1 MANILFKRG
10 EQAALNTLKTNNQG
24 IDGAF
29 YLTEDTHR
37 LYAGIGNKIVD
48 LNQYIQIVETA
59 DDLNALTNVQ
69 LGDFVYINAGNILA
83 VYREDPN
90 SPTNPKPRGWAQINK
105 NTDTVNT
112 GLAFTGDDAS
122 DPGTLTLTLTDSEG
136 HPVDADVKFLGTKG
150 VDVTV
155 AADGTVTIE
164 GNPYTLGVGY
174 TETGD
179 GKVTAM
185 TVTLDSEDEEVE
197 DTNFNI
203 TAGKN
208 ITFDKTAN
216 GIKINGTD
224 AASFNKAPDKSYLDV
239 DGGTPTLKLTL
250 GNGEDITLSDANSL
264 YYTYGKTGS
273 KTVYNQ
279 GKLDV
284 YTTSEVDDKLKDLN
298 PMTYKGPVD
307 SASLPTDVSIGDTYM
322 ASASFDIKLGAGNII
337 SSTGEDQ
344 TVKVGDLF
352 IATGTED
359 ASTGKITASTL
370 KWTYIPA
377 GDDSQTDTVYTY
389 SLNTADHIL
398 SIQESTSGDVIAHI
412 DVDNTDNK
420 LVLTSTSD
428 TAHYPDV
435 NVPWKLQ
442 INHAKVTREDHTSS
456 APNVDNFTVIDTVNT
471 DETGHVLGV
480 NVKTVTVH
488 GYNLSGAEVVDA
500 ATKGNGVTVTDTLKN
515 TSGDPAGTSVFKVET
530 NNGGDNLK
538 VSKNTAGDGFKI
550 SMEWGS
556 F

>member
-10 EQAALNTLKTNNQG
+10 LHKNLPASA

-37 LYAGIGNKIVD
+37 LYAGIGTELVD
-48 LNQYIQIVETA
+48 LNKYIVMVNNQN
-59 DDLNALTNVQ
+59 DLPTTNVQ
-69 LGDFVYINAGNILA
+69 VGDFAYIKDSNILA
-83 VYREDPN
+83 VYTNEN
-90 SPTNPKPRGWAQINK
+90 PTLPWVQINR

-112 GLAFTGDDAS
+112 GLAFTGDNAS
-122 DPGTLTLTLTDSEG
+122 DPGTLTLTLTDSDS
-136 HPVDADVKFLGTKG
+136 HTVDAKVKFLGTKG
-150 VDVTV
+150 ADVTV
-155 AADGTVTIE
+155 GTDGTVTVE

-203 TAGKN
+203 TAGNN
-208 ITFDKTAN
+208 ITFDKTTN
-216 GIKINGTD
+216 GIKINGVD
-224 AASFNKAPDKSYLDV
+224 AASFNKDSTVSYLDV
-239 DGGTPTLKLTL
+239 EEGTPKIK
-250 GNGEDITLSDANSL
+250 ITLSNGEFIELSDPNSL
-264 YYTYGKTGS
+264 YYTYGKAGTA
-273 KTVYNQ
+273 TTYNQ

-284 YTTSEVDDKLKDLN
+284 YTTSEVDDKLKELN

-322 ASASFDIKLGAGNII
+322 ASQPFDIRLSTGNIV
-337 SSTGEDQ
+337 STDSKDPQ
-344 TVKVGDLF
+344 KRVKIGDLF

-389 SLNTADHIL
+389 SLNTAENRL
-398 SIQESTSGDVIAHI
+398 SIQESTSSDIVAHI

-420 LVLTSTSD
+420 LVLTSTAD
-428 TAHYPDV
+428 KTNYPKV
-435 NVPWKLQ
+435 GVPWKLQ
-442 INHAKVTREDHTSS
+442 INHATVTRNNTTTTTADTRS
-456 APNVDNFTVIDTVNT
+456 FTAIDTITT
-471 DETGHVLGV
+471 DDTGHVTGV
-480 NVKTVTVH
+480 NTKTVNVLAYT
-488 GYNLSGAEVVDA
+488 LSGAEVTDN
-500 ATKGNGVTVTDTLKN
+500 ATKGNGVTVTDTL
-515 TSGDPAGTSVFKVET
+515 TDTLGDKSYSVFNVET

-538 VSKNTAGDGFKI
+538 VTANAAGDGFKI
-550 SMEWGS
+550 SMEWGT

>member
-10 EQAALNTLKTNNQG
+10 LHKNLPASA

-37 LYAGIGNKIVD
+37 LYAGIGTELVD
-48 LNQYIQIVETA
+48 LNKYIVMVNNQN
-59 DDLNALTNVQ
+59 DLPTTNVQ
-69 LGDFVYINAGNILA
+69 IGDFAYIKDSNILA
-83 VYREDPN
+83 VYTNEDP
-90 SPTNPKPRGWAQINK
+90 SRPWVQINR
-105 NTDTVNT
+105 NTDTVNSS
-112 GLAFTGDDAS
+112 FTASGDGND
-122 DPGTLTLTLTDSEG
+122 DGTLTLTVTDSEG
-136 HPVDADVKFLGTKG
+136 KTVDANVQFLGTKG

-155 AADGTVTIE
+155 GTDGTVTVE

-179 GKVTAM
+179 GGVTAM
-185 TVTLDSEDEEVE
+185 TVTLNSEDEEVT

-203 TAGKN
+203 TAGRN
-208 ITFDKTAN
+208 ITFDKTTN

-224 AASFNKAPDKSYLDV
+224 AAYFDDGASSLDV
-239 DGGTPTLKLTL
+239 NGGTPELT
-250 GNGEDITLSDANSL
+250 ITLSNSNSITLKDENSL

-273 KTVYNQ
+273 ATAYNQ

-284 YTTSEVDDKLKDLN
+284 YTTGEVDDKFKELN

-307 SASLPTDVSIGDTYM
+307 SFANLPTDVSIGDTYM
-322 ASASFDIKLGAGNII
+322 ASTSFNITLGTGNII
-337 SSTGEDQ
+337 SSTGEPQ
-344 TVKVGDLF
+344 NVKVGDLF

-377 GDDSQTDTVYTY
+377 GDDSQTDTVYNY
-389 SLNTADHIL
+389 SLNTSDHIL
-398 SIQESTSGDVIAHI
+398 SIQASTTGDVVAHI

-420 LVLTSTSD
+420 LALTSTLD
-428 TAHYPDV
+428 KAHYSEV
-435 NVPWKLQ
+435 GVPWKLQ
-442 INHAKVTREDHTSS
+442 INHAKVTRDDSTSS
-456 APNVDNFTVIDTVNT
+456 AANVDSFSVIDTVNT
-471 DETGHVLGV
+471 DDTGHVLGV
-480 NVKTVTVH
+480 NTKTVTVH
-488 GYNLSGAEVVDA
+488 RYELSGAEVVDA
-500 ATKGNGVTVTDTLKN
+500 ATKGNGVTVTDTLKD
-515 TSGDPAGTSVFKVET
+515 TSGEPAGTSVFKVET

-538 VSKNTAGDGFKI
+538 VTKNTAGDGFKI